1 MNKTDIVLV
10 ANSPGELS
18 ALVKPVARAFKEKSK
33 DSRVILFLTPCQYA
47 SGKEVEYARKNLA
60 VDEIVSAEEYR
71 KWLFGKTL
79 PFTFG
84 SSGVCL
90 FLGGD
95 LLHATMIAKKLNYKA
110 YAYLSGNL
118 IGWANFFRKF
128 FIPDRQA
135 LEYFLKKRIPDEKL
149 KVTGDLMAEG
159 INSQSRNEAR
169 AAWHLDPQSL
179 VVAFMP
185 GSRKWEIAF
194 MLPLYE
200 KIGKIL
206 KKNDPELKLMLIV
219 SQFVSVETFLEYKEH
234 HIFDVFANFESLN
247 AADLAVT
254 IPGTNT
260 AQIAALGL
268 PMLVVFPLDKPE
280 VIPLEG
286 VIHYISNIPVI
297 RYPIKRFIAWLI
309 NKKTKFFALPNIK
322 ANREIVP
329 EIRGKIDPQF
339 AAEAIIKL
347 LKDKAKLSQ
356 MSKEVKEAMGESGAA
371 SYIVEEIL
379 NEALS

>member
-1 MNKTDIVLV
+1 MDIVLV

-18 ALVKPVARAFKEKSK
+18 ALVRPVAKAFKEKLK
-33 DSRVILFLTPCQYA
+33 DAHIILFLTPCQYA

-60 VDEIVSAEEYR
+60 VDEIVSAEEYK

-79 PFTFG
+79 PLTFNRN
-84 SSGVCL
+84 GVCL

-118 IGWANFFRKF
+118 IGWTNFYRKF
-128 FIPDRQA
+128 FIPDHQS
-135 LEYFLKKRIPDEKL
+135 LEYFLKKRIPNEKL
-149 KVTGDLMAEG
+149 KVARDLMADG
-159 INSQSRNEAR
+159 TASLPRDEAR
-169 AAWHLDPQSL
+169 AAWQLDLKSP

-185 GSRKWEIAF
+185 GSRIWEIAF

-206 KKNDPELKLMLIV
+206 KRNNPDLKLILIV
-219 SQFVSVETFLEYKEH
+219 SQFVSVESFLEYKEH

-247 AADLAVT
+247 AADLVVT

-260 AQIAALGL
+260 AQIASLGL
-268 PMLVVFPLDKPE
+268 PMLVVFPLDRPE

-286 VIHYISNIPVI
+286 IMHYITNIPVI
-297 RYPIKRFIAWLI
+297 RYPLKRFIAWLI

-322 ANREIVP
+322 ANREIVR
-329 EIRGKIDPQF
+329 EIRGKIDPRF
-339 AAEAIIKL
+339 AAEIIIQL
-347 LKDKAKLSQ
+347 LKNKIKLSQ
-356 MSKEVKEAMGESGAA
+356 MSKELKEIMGEPGA
-371 SYIVEEIL
+371 SSIIVEEIL
-379 NEALS
+379 NEALL

>member
-1 MNKTDIVLV
+1 MDIVLV

-18 ALVKPVARAFKEKSK
+18 ALVKPIAKAFKEKLK
-33 DSRVILFLTPCQYA
+33 DSRIILFLTPCQYA
-47 SGKEVEYARKNLA
+47 SGKELEFARKNLA
-60 VDEIVSAEEYR
+60 VDEIVSSDEYK
-71 KWLFGKTL
+71 KWLFGKAL
-79 PFTFG
+79 PFSFG
-84 SSGVCL
+84 KDGICL

-95 LLHATMIAKKLNYKA
+95 LMHVTLIAKKLNYKA

-118 IGWANFFRKF
+118 IGWTSFYKKF
-128 FIPDRQA
+128 FIPDNKIFK
-135 LEYFLKKRIPDEKL
+135 YFMDKGVPSLKL
-149 KVTGDLMAEG
+149 KVAGDLMTDQTT
-159 INSQSRNEAR
+159 SLPRDEAR
-169 AAWHLDPQSL
+169 AAWHLNLESS

-185 GSRKWEIAF
+185 GSRKWEIDF

-200 KIGKIL
+200 RIGKIL
-206 KKNDPELKLMLIV
+206 KKENPELKLILIV
-219 SQFVSVETFLEYKEH
+219 SQFVSVESFFEYKEH

-247 AADLAVT
+247 AADLVVT

-268 PMLVVFPLDKPE
+268 PMLVVFPLDRPE

-286 VIHYISNIPVI
+286 ILHYIINIPVI
-297 RYPIKRFIAWLI
+297 RYPLKRFIAWLI

-322 ANREIVP
+322 ANREIVR

-339 AAEAIIKL
+339 AAEVIALL
-347 LKDKAKLSQ
+347 LKDKARLAQ
-356 MSKEVKEAMGESGAA
+356 MSKELKEVMGEPGAA
-371 SYIVEEIL
+371 GVIVGEIL